1 MLTSPSQDLLQIEAT
16 QESGE
21 QSSRKEVFVK
31 VVDLLSTG
39 EAYLNENAVH
49 SFLNI
54 LKKRV
59 QCSDV
64 SCEKCLSP
72 ADLAQLY
79 PGFSTASR
87 LDSEGFFKVAPGLC
101 FYMSDPAEACAAV
114 KENQW
119 QRETEAFVQGI
130 KAKGNQGDGF
140 DLSPVEL
147 DHMLHKIERHCL
159 AMGKDQD
166 CFTGRLILKESNV
179 SSTDK
184 FLHGIETVF
193 GSIVYHKL
201 RGDCMS
207 VRVLPEAQYFLDYIF
222 HHFQNGSD
230 IMTLEDLTH
239 LMLELDLGISRNGN
253 GDHEHQLKQS
263 RSEVHQG
270 NGSFDSM
277 CFSAKE
283 ILEIYHVNSSSEISA
298 AQFTQLSP
306 ALIQQ
311 LLSQACTQIPDHSNA
326 NGDLSV
332 IERYIYASIATLVI
346 CLFALFGIVVLLCS
360 SCSQAYQHIIQFCIS
375 LAVGSLT
382 GDAILHL
389 MPQILGLHVH
399 SDGEHHDSGDSTNY
413 IWKLVLLLGGIY
425 FFFLMETLFSIMIQ
439 EDTQQSEGLDTHHC
453 DHGTVLQVYHNE
465 RKSHQSSS
473 QADLV
478 KQEKTEK
485 SILATEYSSRENRLL
500 PYMITIGDGIHN
512 FADGLAIGAAFSVSW
527 KSGLA
532 TSLAV
537 LCHEIPHELGDFAV
551 LLHCGVSV
559 KRALLLNLG
568 SALTSFIGLYI
579 ALSVATN
586 PSAKDWISAFT
597 AGLFLYVALADMLPT
612 MMHVKSRS
620 PLFVFFLHNLG
631 LMVGW
636 GILLLLSFY
645 EDNIGF

>member
-1 MLTSPSQDLLQIEAT
+1 MLISREASLH
-16 QESGE
+16 QM
-21 QSSRKEVFVK
+21 
-31 VVDLLSTG
+31 
-39 EAYLNENAVH
+39 
-49 SFLNI
+49 
-54 LKKRV
+54 
-59 QCSDV
+59 
-64 SCEKCLSP
+64 CLSP